1 MNVKDQQCLQFR
13 LKIFLRRES
22 GVWLKRRSGSAIL
35 FGWIL
40 RCGDGAVLFKVRDGK
55 RPLTI
60 ELDDIVKCCAIN

>member
-1 MNVKDQQCLQFR
+1 MNVKERQSLSFR

-22 GVWLKRRSGSAIL
+22 SVWLKRRSGATVL

-40 RCGDGAVLFKVRDGK
+40 RCGDGVVLFKERNGR

-60 ELDDIVKCCAIN
+60 ALDDIVKCCAIN